1 MSFLFYLRWSLYH
14 PVINLGLLF
23 FSGGYPATL
32 SKNKYTKIFKQKQ
45 VFQEKSVHII
55 TDGNFFHPKR
65 IPKVLGPRPNRQ
77 TTRHRNQRGSSPAV
91 FA

>member
-32 SKNKYTKIFKQKQ
+32 SEKKYMKFLKKKQ
-45 VFQEKSVHII
+45 VFFKKRLFPYPLVQKGHLFGGVEPVLAAVHYGQGG
-55 TDGNFFHPKR
+55 T
-65 IPKVLGPRPNRQ
+65 
-77 TTRHRNQRGSSPAV
+77 V
-91 FA
+91 FQYFILK

>member
-32 SKNKYTKIFKQKQ
+32 SEKEYIKFLEKKQ
-45 VFQEKSVHII
+45 VFSLKKAIPSPTYPKMPSARRCGTSVRRRSLRSTEHLSAQV
-55 TDGNFFHPKR
+55 KR
-65 IPKVLGPRPNRQ
+65 
-77 TTRHRNQRGSSPAV
+77 
-91 FA
+91 

>member
-32 SKNKYTKIFKQKQ
+32 SEKKYMKFLKKKQ
-45 VFQEKSVHII
+45 VFFKKRLSPYPLVQKNHLFGGVKPVLAAVH
-55 TDGNFFHPKR
+55 H
-65 IPKVLGPRPNRQ
+65 
-77 TTRHRNQRGSSPAV
+77 NQGGTV
-91 FA
+91 FQYFILK

>member
-32 SKNKYTKIFKQKQ
+32 SEKKYTKIFKQKQ
-45 VFQEKSVHII
+45 VFSHLFPLSRSSFLEQEFHC
-55 TDGNFFHPKR
+55 NF
-65 IPKVLGPRPNRQ
+65 
-77 TTRHRNQRGSSPAV
+77 
-91 FA
+91 